1 MKIICSNFKSLSFSF
16 AGVKN
21 LEQVQIKWNFN
32 NGRQLVKQLKLD
44 YLLDHKKILLS
55 DWGLLHF

>member
-1 MKIICSNFKSLSFSF
+1 M
-16 AGVKN
+16 KN

-44 YLLDHKKILLS
+44 DLLDHKQILLS
-55 DWGLLHF
+55 DWGLLNFDFTTSTHVIAVVFVNP